1 MHGEAGGGRGG
12 GGDNDNIYIYINRYR
27 SSSSQVILL
36 RNSSLC
42 LSAAEWPLS
51 PAAAQYYYYARETSN
66 NSFGATT
73 ASYAAFLSL
82 YTHTHVYFNCGQG
95 EWVKAHAYV
104 YIVFAGF
111 VPVNSIR
118 ARIV

>member
-12 GGDNDNIYIYINRYR
+12 GSDNDNIYIYINRYR

-82 YTHTHVYFNCGQG
+82 YTHTHT
-95 EWVKAHAYV
+95 
-104 YIVFAGF
+104 YILTAG
-111 VPVNSIR
+111 R
-118 ARIV
+118 ASGLRHTRTFILCLQVSFR